1 MFQPTNVND
10 IQAVYRHEDEEETN
24 NPEPANAGVE
34 IVPNFLTSTSADEDE
49 EDPEA
54 AQVGAGRGPDDE
66 PDEANRSGKKTLLAC
81 VGTIGAVAVATAIGT
96 SISSSSWNWNKNIN
110 SSASANLTNGGKSGK
125 SSSSS
130 KAGKGDGGCMS
141 GNTGIV
147 KVNEDESTTIVP
159 LLNAAPGDKVK
170 GLDDKL
176 QDATCVVQ
184 SIGYW
189 GPGELYGNYTSNHFV
204 YDSSRGGIVEH
215 GEVGDYSSED
225 QYVLLSSCPL
235 VLDESGGAFTPIDTF
250 VWPLNLEVDASSV
263 IPFADYLSVYNF
275 VRNVVKAFPAL
286 FGVTGYNNFE
296 AAFAVFTG
304 NAWDLLME
312 CLAEGGDSCPACV
325 DTMIDMANRFFTE
338 PTKSE
343 FLALFAPLA
352 GLDAAAIR
360 IALTSLMEQAEA

>member
-34 IVPNFLTSTSADEDE
+34 IVPNFLTSADEDE

-54 AQVGAGRGPDDE
+54 AQVGAGRGPDE

-81 VGTIGAVAVATAIGT
+81 VGTIGAVAAIGT
-96 SISSSSWNWNKNIN
+96 SISSSSRNWNKNIN
-110 SSASANLTNGGKSGK
+110 SSANLTNGGKSGK
-125 SSSSS
+125 SSSST

-147 KVNEDESTTIVP
+147 KVNEDKSTTIVP

-250 VWPLNLEVDASSV
+250 VWPMDLEVDASSV

-286 FGVTGYNNFE
+286 FGVAGYVNFE

-312 CLAEGGDSCPACV
+312 CLAEGGDSCPTCV
-325 DTMIDMANRFFTE
+325 DTMIDMANSFFTE
-338 PTKSE
+338 PTKSQ
-343 FLALFAPLA
+343 FLALFDPLV
-352 GLDAAAIR
+352 GLDAAVIQN
-360 IALTSLMEQAEA
+360 ALTSMMEQAEA